1 MVVKMVE
8 LKKYSIILTQVVD
21 STSTSTTIVLL
32 SSTNLLIKEYK

>member
-1 MVVKMVE
+1 MVVKMAE

-21 STSTSTTIVLL
+21 SNSTSTTIVLL